1 MSVVSAISAIK
12 RYKAVILK
20 VRYKILFNSVRKQ
33 VESIT
38 PTSLLVISSIYV
50 FYSKYLLR
58 KKGGGGNC
66 GHRRATWHGSEVS
79 TVASK
84 FFFSFLFDA
93 YRRAVWHEGE
103 V

>member
-20 VRYKILFNSVRKQ
+20 VRHKILFNSVRKQ

-50 FYSKYLLR
+50 FYSKYLFQ
-58 KKGGGGNC
+58 KKGGGG
-66 GHRRATWHGSEVS
+66 
-79 TVASK
+79 
-84 FFFSFLFDA
+84 
-93 YRRAVWHEGE
+93 
-103 V
+103 